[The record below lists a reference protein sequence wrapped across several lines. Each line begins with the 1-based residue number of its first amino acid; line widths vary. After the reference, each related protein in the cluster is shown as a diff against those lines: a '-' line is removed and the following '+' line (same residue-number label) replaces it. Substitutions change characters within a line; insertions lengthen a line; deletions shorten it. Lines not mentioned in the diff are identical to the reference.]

1 MIRKMAVRELYEK
14 YKDVILYIF
23 FGVCTTIANVAAYW
37 FLARLLGWGVM
48 LSTVAAWSLAVL
60 LAYLTNRKWVFGSG
74 AKGVKEIA
82 KEITSFFICR
92 LVTGVIDW
100 GCMYF
105 FVGMLQWNDVMIKFG
120 ANVVVISLNYI
131 ASKLFIFKKDKGSI

>member
-74 AKGVKEIA
+74 A
-82 KEITSFFICR
+82 
-92 LVTGVIDW
+92 
-100 GCMYF
+100 
-105 FVGMLQWNDVMIKFG
+105 
-120 ANVVVISLNYI
+120 
-131 ASKLFIFKKDKGSI
+131 

>member
-1 MIRKMAVRELYEK
+1 M
-14 YKDVILYIF
+14 
-23 FGVCTTIANVAAYW
+23 
-37 FLARLLGWGVM
+37 
-48 LSTVAAWSLAVL
+48 
-60 LAYLTNRKWVFGSG
+60 
-74 AKGVKEIA
+74 IA

-105 FVGMLQWNDVMIKFG
+105 FEGMLQWNDVMIKFC